1 MALAHLEMMLGLD
14 EWRSGRNLRGWARP
28 FVAAG
33 AALRG
38 PGKVQDGHVRPD
50 QMVCDGRKDRLSW
63 LSRPR
68 LAALEKE

>member
-1 MALAHLEMMLGLD
+1 MLGLD
-14 EWRSGRNLRGWARP
+14 EWRSGRDLRGWARP
-28 FVAAG
+28 FAAAG

-50 QMVCDGRKDRLSW
+50 QMECAGRKDRLSW